1 MGSFLVH
8 IVCGSRWK
16 HTHPADPRLFSN
28 FVGKHVA
35 CGGCS
40 AFEELGCGT
49 REKRRAHGPR
59 RRRRDNPRSTRALAE
74 KREGERPSALIED
87 AAASSSSAT
96 TWMYALLG
104 KPVTT
109 TAANFIGGSW
119 IRKSVVAT
127 CEQVSRRVAVKREI
141 MIYKHAGILED
152 SWNNLR
158 CRFSIF
164 LCFGTIKLTDT
175 NKHYIAKD
183 FVFFLCM
190 CFIISLL

>member
-127 CEQVSRRVAVKREI
+127 CEQVSRRVVAVKREI
-141 MIYKHAGILED
+141 MIYPSMLEFWRIRGII
-152 SWNNLR
+152 SAAV
-158 CRFSIF
+158 SIF
-164 LCFGTIKLTDT
+164 LCFGIIKLTDT
-175 NKHYIAKD
+175 NKHYIAED
-183 FVFFLCM
+183 FVFFCV
-190 CFIISLL
+190 CVS

>member
-1 MGSFLVH
+1 M
-8 IVCGSRWK
+8 
-16 HTHPADPRLFSN
+16 
-28 FVGKHVA
+28 A

-40 AFEELGCGT
+40 AFEELG
-49 REKRRAHGPR
+49 EKRRAHGPR

-109 TAANFIGGSW
+109 TATNFIGGSW

-127 CEQVSRRVAVKREI
+127 CGHSVWDE
-141 MIYKHAGILED
+141 
-152 SWNNLR
+152 WP
-158 CRFSIF
+158 
-164 LCFGTIKLTDT
+164 
-175 NKHYIAKD
+175 
-183 FVFFLCM
+183 
-190 CFIISLL
+190 